1 MQKMKAVD
9 KFRNRILG
17 KLSEIPSLRDSWGQF
32 SEKIDSV
39 IPNQPNANQIFLL
52 GEHLSAI
59 FQSNSI
65 SGRDQSQLSG
75 GGAAWECLITW
86 YLNLVFWG
94 TDVIATRQN
103 RNFVPPVINESLS
116 VTIANHQTNTESD
129 IVIYSIPDTQNLDD
143 LSLNDI
149 DDLIR
154 SNIRIV
160 DLAVV
165 QCKTNWNDNA
175 QIPMLW
181 DLIYNST
188 NFRIPNVFVGINGVS
203 PSSFRN
209 FTYSFV
215 TVPTTT
221 RTRFTPSNL
230 AVLRVNNLTGGNYW
244 GKTTHQ
250 GVALCI
256 NNFFGR
262 NFVNHFNG
270 GVQTHITNQINLDSN
285 YYKRFRNLS
294 F

>member
-1 MQKMKAVD
+1 MKTVD
-9 KFRNRILG
+9 KFRIKVLD

-32 SEKIDSV
+32 SGKIDS
-39 IPNQPNANQIFLL
+39 IIDINNPTSHQIFDL
-52 GEHLSAI
+52 GEHLSDI
-59 FQSNSI
+59 FQSNSTA
-65 SGRDQSQLSG
+65 GRGQSQLSG

-86 YLNLVFWG
+86 YLNLIFWG
-94 TDVIATRQN
+94 TNVIATKQN
-103 RNFVPPVINESLS
+103 RNFVPEVVNESLC

-129 IVIYSIPDTQNLDD
+129 IVIYSIPDVDNLVDID
-143 LSLNDI
+143 LNDV

-154 SNIRIV
+154 SNIKNV

-188 NFRIPNVFVGINGVS
+188 NFRIPNVFVGINGVN
-203 PSSFRN
+203 PSSFKT

-221 RTRFTPSNL
+221 RVRFTSSNL

-244 GKTTHQ
+244 GKPTQQ

-262 NFVNHFNG
+262 NFGNYFSG
-270 GVQTHITNQINLDSN
+270 GVQTHISQQIISDPN
-285 YYKRFRNLS
+285 YYKRFRKLS

>member
-1 MQKMKAVD
+1 MKVVD
-9 KFRNRILG
+9 KFRIEVLSR
-17 KLSEIPSLRDSWGQF
+17 LSEIPSLRDSWSQF
-32 SEKIDSV
+32 SSRIDAIVGS
-39 IPNQPNANQIFLL
+39 NPNANQIFLL
-52 GEHLSAI
+52 GEHLSTI
-59 FQSNSI
+59 FQSNSD
-65 SGRDQSQLSG
+65 SGRTQSQVSG
-75 GGAAWECLITW
+75 GGAAWECLVTW
-86 YLNLVFWG
+86 YLNLIFWG
-94 TDVIATRQN
+94 TDVIVTKQN
-103 RNFVPPVINESLS
+103 RNSVPQVITESLC

-129 IVIYSIPDTQNLDD
+129 IVIYSIPNTKNLAELSLDD
-143 LSLNDI
+143 I
-149 DDLIR
+149 DELIR
-154 SNIRIV
+154 ADIKNV

-188 NFRIPNVFVGINGVS
+188 NFRIPNVFVGINGVK
-203 PSSFRN
+203 PTSFKN

-221 RTRFTPSNL
+221 RTRFTSTNL
-230 AVLRVNNLTGGNYW
+230 AVLRVNSLTGGNYW
-244 GKTTHQ
+244 GKPTQQ

-262 NFVNHFNG
+262 NFGNYFNG

>member
-1 MQKMKAVD
+1 MKVVD
-9 KFRNRILG
+9 KFRIKVLSR
-17 KLSEIPSLRDSWGQF
+17 LSEIPSLRDSWSQF
-32 SEKIDSV
+32 SSSIDAIVGS
-39 IPNQPNANQIFLL
+39 NPNANQIFLL
-52 GEHLSAI
+52 GEHLSTI
-59 FQSNSI
+59 FQSNSD
-65 SGRDQSQLSG
+65 SGRTQSQVSG
-75 GGAAWECLITW
+75 GGAAWECLVTW
-86 YLNLVFWG
+86 YLNLIFWG
-94 TDVIATRQN
+94 TDVIVTKQN
-103 RNFVPPVINESLS
+103 RNSVPQVITESLC

-129 IVIYSIPDTQNLDD
+129 IVIYSIPNTKNLAELSLDD
-143 LSLNDI
+143 I
-149 DDLIR
+149 DELIR
-154 SNIRIV
+154 ADIKNV

-188 NFRIPNVFVGINGVS
+188 NFRIPNVFVGINGVK
-203 PSSFRN
+203 PTSFKN

-215 TVPTTT
+215 TVPTT
-221 RTRFTPSNL
+221 RTRFASTNL
-230 AVLRVNNLTGGNYW
+230 AVLRVNSLTGGNYW
-244 GKTTHQ
+244 GKPTQQ

-262 NFVNHFNG
+262 NFGNYFNG

>member
-1 MQKMKAVD
+1 MNAVD
-9 KFRNRILG
+9 KFRIEVLRR
-17 KLSEIPSLRDSWGQF
+17 LSEIPSLHDSWGQF
-32 SEKIDSV
+32 SQQIDTHISLNPSADKIFS
-39 IPNQPNANQIFLL
+39 L
-52 GEHLSAI
+52 GEHLSSI
-59 FQSNSI
+59 FQSNS
-65 SGRDQSQLSG
+65 STGRSQSLVSG

-86 YLNLVFWG
+86 YLNLIFWG
-94 TDVIATRQN
+94 TNVIATKQN
-103 RNFVPPVINESLS
+103 RFSVPKVISDSLC

-129 IVIYSIPDTQNLDD
+129 IVIYSIPDSNKLHDLCLD
-143 LSLNDI
+143 DI

-154 SNIRIV
+154 TNIRNV

-203 PSSFRN
+203 PASFKN

-221 RTRFTPSNL
+221 RTRFTASNL

-244 GKTTHQ
+244 GKTSHQ

-262 NFVNHFNG
+262 NFANYFNG
-270 GVQTHITNQINLDSN
+270 GVQTHISNQISTDPN
-285 YYKRFRNLS
+285 YYKRFRFLS

>member
-1 MQKMKAVD
+1 MKVVD
-9 KFRNRILG
+9 KFRIEVLSR
-17 KLSEIPSLRDSWGQF
+17 LSEIPSLRDSWSQF
-32 SEKIDSV
+32 SSSIDGIVGS
-39 IPNQPNANQIFLL
+39 NPNANQIFLL
-52 GEHLSAI
+52 GEHLSTI
-59 FQSNSI
+59 FQSNSD
-65 SGRDQSQLSG
+65 SGRTQSQVSG
-75 GGAAWECLITW
+75 GGAAWECLVTW
-86 YLNLVFWG
+86 YLNLIFWG
-94 TDVIATRQN
+94 TDVIVTKQN
-103 RNFVPPVINESLS
+103 RNSVPQVITESLC

-129 IVIYSIPDTQNLDD
+129 IVIYSIPNTDNLAELNLDD
-143 LSLNDI
+143 I
-149 DDLIR
+149 DELIR
-154 SNIRIV
+154 ADIKNV

-188 NFRIPNVFVGINGVS
+188 NFRIPNVFVGINGVK
-203 PSSFRN
+203 PTSFKN

-221 RTRFTPSNL
+221 RTRFTSTNL
-230 AVLRVNNLTGGNYW
+230 AVLRVNSLTGGNYW
-244 GKTTHQ
+244 GKPTQQ

-262 NFVNHFNG
+262 NFGNYFNG

>member
-1 MQKMKAVD
+1 MKVVD
-9 KFRNRILG
+9 KFRIEVLSR
-17 KLSEIPSLRDSWGQF
+17 LSEIPSLRDSWSQF
-32 SEKIDSV
+32 SSSIDAIVGS
-39 IPNQPNANQIFLL
+39 NPNANQIFLL
-52 GEHLSAI
+52 GEHLSTI
-59 FQSNSI
+59 FQSNSD
-65 SGRDQSQLSG
+65 SGRTQSQVSG
-75 GGAAWECLITW
+75 GGAAWECLVTW
-86 YLNLVFWG
+86 YLNLIFWG
-94 TDVIATRQN
+94 TDVIVTKQN
-103 RNFVPPVINESLS
+103 RNSVPQVITESLC

-129 IVIYSIPDTQNLDD
+129 IVIYSIPNTKNLAELSLDD
-143 LSLNDI
+143 I
-149 DDLIR
+149 DELIR
-154 SNIRIV
+154 ADIKNV

-188 NFRIPNVFVGINGVS
+188 NFRIPNVFVGINGVK
-203 PSSFRN
+203 PTSFKN

-215 TVPTTT
+215 TVPTTS
-221 RTRFTPSNL
+221 RTRFTSTNL
-230 AVLRVNNLTGGNYW
+230 AVLRVNSLTGGNYW
-244 GKTTHQ
+244 GKPTQQ

-262 NFVNHFNG
+262 NFGNYFNG

>member
-1 MQKMKAVD
+1 MKAVD
-9 KFRNRILG
+9 KFRSRILN

-32 SEKIDSV
+32 SVIIDSA

-52 GEHLSAI
+52 GESLSSI
-59 FQSNSI
+59 FQSNSV
-65 SGRDQSQLSG
+65 SGRGQSQLSG

-129 IVIYSIPDTQNLDD
+129 IVIYSIPDAEKLDD
-143 LSLNDI
+143 LSLDDI

-154 SNIRIV
+154 TNIRNV

-203 PSSFRN
+203 PSSFKN

-221 RTRFTPSNL
+221 RSRFTSSNL

-244 GKTTHQ
+244 GKATHQ

-262 NFVNHFNG
+262 NFVNYFNG
-270 GVQTHITNQINLDSN
+270 GVQTHITNQINNDPH
-285 YYKRFRNLS
+285 YYSRFRQLN

>member
-1 MQKMKAVD
+1 MKVVD
-9 KFRNRILG
+9 KFRIEVLSR
-17 KLSEIPSLRDSWGQF
+17 LSEIPSLRDSWSQF
-32 SEKIDSV
+32 SSSIDAIVGS
-39 IPNQPNANQIFLL
+39 NPNANQIFLL
-52 GEHLSAI
+52 GEHLSTI
-59 FQSNSI
+59 FQSNSD
-65 SGRDQSQLSG
+65 SGRTQSQVSG
-75 GGAAWECLITW
+75 GGAAWECLVTW
-86 YLNLVFWG
+86 YLNLIFWG
-94 TDVIATRQN
+94 TDVIVTKQN
-103 RNFVPPVINESLS
+103 RNSVPQVITESLC

-129 IVIYSIPDTQNLDD
+129 IVIYSIPNTDNLAELNLDD
-143 LSLNDI
+143 I
-149 DDLIR
+149 DKLIR
-154 SNIRIV
+154 ADIKNV

-188 NFRIPNVFVGINGVS
+188 NFRIPNVFVGINGVK
-203 PSSFRN
+203 PTSFKN

-221 RTRFTPSNL
+221 RTRFTSTNL
-230 AVLRVNNLTGGNYW
+230 AVLRVNSLTGGNYW
-244 GKTTHQ
+244 GKPTQQ

-262 NFVNHFNG
+262 NFGNYFNG